1 MPLKQAWNKSCV
13 LFPGEIQAQQKS
25 REDAALNGQY
35 DENEINGKFR
45 IISESWKQELE
56 NPDSKEYVDISST
69 LKDGLVQALQNENQL
84 TEQAE
89 FNVDI
94 VSLR

>member
-1 MPLKQAWNKSCV
+1 LQFWFQSKKITFCV
-13 LFPGEIQAQQKS
+13 LGEIQAQQKA

-45 IISESWKQELE
+45 IISESWKKELE
-56 NPDSKEYVDISST
+56 NPNSKEYRDISTT
-69 LKDGLVQALQNENQL
+69 LKDGLAQALQNENEL
-84 TEQAE
+84 AEQAD
-89 FNVDI
+89 FNIDI